1 MKYIISSLIV
11 CFVILFAC
19 NSSKQASLFS
29 TDNLETE
36 QFIVN
41 TERDTVLQ
49 TSKGAFLKIPKGALV
64 SADGKPV
71 KLDIKEA
78 YSMSDIIKAGLTT
91 TSNGEPL
98 SSGGMIYINA
108 ADGQEVTIKEGI
120 QVALPSNNLSDS
132 MKLYKGETTDD
143 GKINWVEPKD
153 LPENKQIA
161 AVNRGKQLYLQS
173 CTSCHAIETKV
184 VGPPLAHFLKK
195 FPLPEDPAEKY
206 WGYMAHP
213 PFYIAE
219 EKAIDT
225 ATTKPVLKIKGTEP
239 DTGSINH
246 DIKIQEPKTDS
257 IKKRNEL
264 LKSVRQLIKEC
275 NLGAYAHLMEV
286 YAPTQGQAFKL
297 SKDDLN
303 KIYKYIQNE
312 SDRLGLPAPEHEVF
326 PDDCIDSC
334 ITYVQRVQLLW
345 EAKSIQEDKRQQFIE
360 ENGEMTVVVPD
371 PTWRQGPGT
380 GGGRNNNTPD
390 FEDKVSPNNFQAT
403 YYQFTVETFGWYNI
417 DVLLDE
423 LGEKVKNS
431 ELLVKLAG
439 EWTDRVNIFLI
450 IPSYNVYGEGG
461 PSSINPAA
469 YAFFNRNGT
478 IPLPQNEKAFI
489 LAVSEKDDKIGYAIK
504 EFRTELKQELEVV
517 IKESTKEEFDKAIAS
532 MGATR
537 MNVAVK
543 PSINADSIRAA
554 DKQLKDIDKG
564 IKDAEILKPKNC
576 NCECWG
582 EGSGYYFE
590 YVDGKK

>member
-19 NSSKQASLFS
+19 NTSKQAKLFS

-91 TSNGEPL
+91 TSNGKPL

-108 ADGQEVTIKEGI
+108 ADGQQVTIKEGI
-120 QVALPSNNLSDS
+120 QVALPSNNLNDS
-132 MKLYKGETTDD
+132 MKLYKGETTED
-143 GKINWVEPKD
+143 GKVNWVDPKI

-161 AVNRGKQLYLQS
+161 AVNRGEQLYQQN

-184 VGPPLAHFLKK
+184 VGPPLAHFLKR
-195 FPLPEDPAEKY
+195 FPLPETPYEIY
-206 WGYMAHP
+206 WGYLAHH
-213 PFYIAE
+213 PFNLALIDI
-219 EKAIDT
+219 EKDSLSKQEQAHHDVIDT
-225 ATTKPVLKIKGTEP
+225 KGKP
-239 DTGSINH
+239 DTSKPLN
-246 DIKIQEPKTDS
+246 DAKIIRS
-257 IKKRNEL
+257 L
-264 LKSVRQLIKEC
+264 VKEC
-275 NLGAYAHLMEV
+275 NLHNYAHTMMN
-286 YAPTQGQAFKL
+286 YGPTQGQAFSF

-312 SDRLGLPAPEHEVF
+312 SDRLGIPAPDGEVF

-334 ITYVQRVQLLW
+334 VAYVQRVKLLFR
-345 EAKSIQEDKRQQFIE
+345 AKKIEEDKRQKFIE

-489 LAVSEKDDKIGYAIK
+489 LAVSEKDDKIGYAVK

-576 NCECWG
+576 DCECWG
-582 EGSGYYFE
+582 EEGGITPDF
-590 YVDGKK
+590 VTNKK